1 MPFKLPLLSAIGLW
15 AAVFSMPAWAGAA
28 KAQQAESSAPAAAA
42 AAIPGGNSTYW
53 GLPVRQIIFPKV
65 PQPADQK
72 DLLDRVPQKAGQPL
86 DRELIRRSIQ
96 QLNDTGR
103 FADIRAEEQPGNGG
117 GIVLSFVTVPNYFIG
132 DVSVTGNENHPTANQ
147 LVSAAKLRLG
157 ELFTEQKIDRAQDSI
172 QHLMEENGY
181 YKSTVNVEE
190 HKHEDTQQIDI
201 LFHLRP
207 GPQAHI
213 GEVIATGDPG
223 YNIDEIR
230 DITGMH
236 PGDPATARALT
247 NALSRLSKKYQKQDR
262 WLAQVSIAR
271 QIYKPKQNRVDY
283 TFDVQPGPSV
293 KIEAEGFKISQRVL
307 KRYVPVYEE
316 NALDDDL
323 LNEGRRNLLNYLQTR
338 GYFDASIEVQKHG
351 MHSRQMR
358 VVYVINP
365 GVAHKLARLDITGN
379 HYFSTETLRP
389 LLQVQ
394 PAGRFL
400 SHGRYSQKLLSAD
413 IAALENLYEANGFE
427 QVKVTSTVQDNYQGA
442 QNQIAV
448 GLHIDEGLQTII
460 KEVHVTGNASIPE
473 DEFPPLYTAVGQ
485 PFSESNI
492 ATDREILLNF
502 YFNRGFPDTT
512 FEASAKPAAGAPNQE
527 DVTFTIHEGK
537 QVFIR
542 DVLVSGLHYTKP
554 YVANR
559 ELQMKSGD
567 PLSQI
572 DMLRTQQQLY
582 DLGIFSQVDTAVQN
596 PTGDEDHK
604 NVLVHMKEAMRYT
617 FTYGGGFEFQTGQPA
632 GASQPQGN
640 AGVSPLVSFGVTR
653 LNFRGRDHT
662 LTFKAEYGRLEQR
675 VLASSDVPKWFNS
688 DNWKLTL
695 TALYDNTNEVSTF
708 TSQRLEGSLQAEEHV
723 GLPNTMVYS
732 FTYRRVK
739 SSNLE
744 LDPAQVPLLSFP
756 VLVGMPGFGYIR
768 NTRDNDLETTK
779 GAYTSVQ
786 LGAAASY
793 FGSDTDF
800 SRLQVQNSTY
810 YAFGKNRRQ
819 EKKFVFARSTQVGLE
834 NPFGNT
840 IDLEP
845 GQVSAPGLNAI
856 PLPERFLMGGGNSHR
871 GFGLNQAGPRD
882 PFTGFPLGGSALF
895 LNNLE
900 LRFPPPTLPF
910 FQDNLSF
917 AVFHDVGNVFTN
929 GRDMLN
935 SLLHWEQRNPALC
948 RDPNTAAQ
956 CNYNYV
962 SQAVG
967 LGIRYK
973 TPIGPVRF
981 DFSYNLNPTNFPSCR
996 STVASGNVCP
1006 ASDFVSQ
1013 QARRF
1018 NVFFSIGQSF

>member
-1 MPFKLPLLSAIGLW
+1 MRA
-15 AAVFSMPAWAGAA
+15 
-28 KAQQAESSAPAAAA
+28 SSF
-42 AAIPGGNSTYW
+42 
-53 GLPVRQIIFPKV
+53 GLPVREIHFPNV
-65 PQPADQK
+65 PSAVNQQA
-72 DLLDRVPQKAGQPL
+72 LIAEIPQKAGKPL
-86 DRELIRRSIQ
+86 DPELIRRSIH
-96 QLNDTGR
+96 QLYDTGR
-103 FADIRAEEQPGNGG
+103 FADIRAEADPSSDGG
-117 GIVLSFVTVPNYFIG
+117 VVLSFVTTPNYFVG
-132 DVSVTGNENHPTANQ
+132 DVSVSGNESHPSANQ
-147 LVSAAKLRLG
+147 LVSASKLQLG
-157 ELFTEQKIDRAQDSI
+157 ELFTEQKVDRARDNI
-172 QHLMEENGY
+172 QRLLEENGY
-181 YKSTVNVEE
+181 YKSTLKVEE

-201 LFHLRP
+201 LFRFKP
-207 GPQAHI
+207 DAQSRI
-213 GEVIATGDPG
+213 GEVTATGEPG
-223 YNIDEIR
+223 YNADQIQ
-230 DITGMH
+230 DIAGMH
-236 PGDPATARALT
+236 SGDPASAHALT
-247 NALSRLSKKYQKQDR
+247 NGLNRLRKKYQKQDR
-262 WLAQVSIAR
+262 WLAQVSIAK
-271 QIYKPKQNRVDY
+271 QIYNPAQNRVDY
-283 TFDVQPGPSV
+283 TFDIQPGPTV
-293 KIEAEGFKISQRVL
+293 KIEAEGFKISQRLL
-307 KRYVPVYEE
+307 KRNVPVYEE
-316 NALDDDL
+316 SALDDDL

-338 GYFDASIEVQKHG
+338 GYFDATIEVQKHG
-351 MHSRQMR
+351 MHSRQMKI
-358 VVYVINP
+358 VYVIDA
-365 GVAHKLARLDITGN
+365 GSAHKLVKLDITGN
-379 HYFSTETLRP
+379 QYFSEETLRP
-389 LLQVQ
+389 LLQMQ
-394 PAGRFL
+394 PAGRLL

-413 IAALENLYEANGFE
+413 VTSLENLYKSNGFE
-427 QVKVTSTVQDNYQGA
+427 QVKVTSNVQDNYQGA
-442 QNQIAV
+442 ENQIAAELHVVEGPQTRVKAMRIV
-448 GLHIDEGLQTII
+448 GN
-460 KEVHVTGNASIPE
+460 VSIPQNQ
-473 DEFPPLYTAVGQ
+473 FPVLYTAARQ

-512 FEASAKPAAGAPNQE
+512 FEASAKPSPGEPNWVN
-527 DVTFTIHEGK
+527 VTFTIHEGK

-554 YVANR
+554 FVVGR
-559 ELQMKSGD
+559 ELQMSAGD

-596 PTGDEDHK
+596 PSGNEDHK
-604 NVLVHMKEAMRYT
+604 NVLVQMKEAKRYT

-632 GASQPQGN
+632 GETSPQGN
-640 AGVSPLVSFGVTR
+640 TGVSPLVSLGVTR

-662 LTFKAEYGRLEQR
+662 LTLKSEYGRLEQR

-695 TALYDNTNEVSTF
+695 TALYDDTNEVSTF
-708 TSQRLEGSLQAEEHV
+708 TSQRLEGSLQAEEHI

-739 SSNLE
+739 SNNLE

-756 VLVGMPGFGYIR
+756 VLVGMPGISYIR

-779 GAYTSVQ
+779 GAYTSIQV
-786 LGAAASY
+786 GVAASY

-810 YAFGKNRRQ
+810 YAFGKNRPP

-840 IDLEP
+840 IDLQP
-845 GQVSAPGLNAI
+845 GQVSAVGLNAI

-900 LRFPPPTLPF
+900 LRLPPPTLPF

-917 AVFHDVGNVFTN
+917 AVFHDVGNIFTN

-935 SLLHWEQRNPALC
+935 SLLRWKQKDPALC
-948 RDPNTAAQ
+948 ESASTATQ

-962 SQAVG
+962 SQAIG
-967 LGIRYK
+967 LGVRYK

-981 DFSYNLNPTNFPSCR
+981 DFSYNLNPPRFPSCS
-996 STVASGNVCP
+996 STVTSGSNCP
-1006 ASDFVSQ
+1006 ASDFVPQ